1 MKCEKDSFGRFAI
14 LAWTNVATH
23 GKNRLKSAKM
33 LLLFFSL
40 WVNSSIKLRTQVKFQ
55 IGMRVR
61 LRKKGIQECEST
73 SGRKAEKRKKIR
85 G

>member
-1 MKCEKDSFGRFAI
+1 MKCEKDSFGGFAT
-14 LAWTNVATH
+14 LAWTYVATH
-23 GKNRLKSAKM
+23 GKNRLISAKM
-33 LLLFFSL
+33 LLLFSL